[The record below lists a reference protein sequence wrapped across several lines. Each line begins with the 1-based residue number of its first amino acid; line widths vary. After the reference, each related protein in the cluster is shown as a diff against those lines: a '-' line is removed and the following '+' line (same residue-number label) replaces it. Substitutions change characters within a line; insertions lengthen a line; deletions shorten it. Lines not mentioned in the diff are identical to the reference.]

1 MEKVDLAHQGGS
13 NMDARD
19 ITTPVPVV
27 EDYTFLEHIYE
38 LQKGLIDHYVKIE
51 GLPQYPIDVNPKK
64 SQILIKDFVGRV
76 IEELGE
82 AYESMLMI
90 DELSQKNNLWTDKFP
105 DDELHQCINH
115 LQNVSEELAD
125 SMHFMVELLIFLNIQ
140 PDDIHRFIIKKM
152 GGDKPLQEMI
162 YQDET
167 VSDKDILA
175 IAMTV
180 GSFQER
186 DINDIYSLVGIDLWE
201 VFKENFTEEASDE
214 KIDPVLYI
222 AARNYHHIF
231 YNDIKKVMW
240 DVTYHLNIAR
250 NFLKNKPW
258 KQSQMMTDEI
268 KFQAEI
274 VEGFIALAG
283 LYHMLGLNSNDL
295 FHIYFK
301 KNQANAFRIRSNY

>member
-1 MEKVDLAHQGGS
+1 
-13 NMDARD
+13 MDARD

-27 EDYTFLEHIYE
+27 EDSTFLEHIYE

-82 AYESMLMI
+82 AYESMILI
-90 DELSQKNNLWTDKFP
+90 DKLSQKNNLWVDNFS
-105 DDELHQCINH
+105 DEDFHQCINH

-140 PDDIHRFIIKKM
+140 PDDIKRFIIKQM
-152 GGDKPLQEMI
+152 GEKNFQEMI
-162 YQDET
+162 DLEDI
-167 VSDKDILA
+167 SDKDILA
-175 IAMTV
+175 ISMNI
-180 GSFQER
+180 GEIKEK
-186 DINDIYSLVGIDLWE
+186 DINDIYGLVGIDFCLVGIDLWG
-201 VFKENFTEEASDE
+201 VFKENFIKEASDE
-214 KIDPVLYI
+214 KIDPVLYV
-222 AARNYHHIF
+222 AARNYNHLF

-283 LYHMLGLNSNDL
+283 LYHMLGLNSKDL

>member
-1 MEKVDLAHQGGS
+1 
-13 NMDARD
+13 MDARD
-19 ITTPVPVV
+19 ITTPVPVI
-27 EDYTFLEHIYE
+27 EDSTFLEHIYE

-64 SQILIKDFVGRV
+64 SQVLIKDFVGRV

-90 DELSQKNNLWTDKFP
+90 DELSQNNKLWTDKFP
-105 DDELHQCINH
+105 DEDLRQCINH

-140 PDDIHRFIIKKM
+140 PDDIHRFLIKKI
-152 GGDKPLQEMI
+152 GDKYLPVMI
-162 YQDET
+162 DQAE
-167 VSDKDILA
+167 VSDNDILA
-175 IAMTV
+175 IAMMV
-180 GSFQER
+180 GKTLECCN
-186 DINDIYSLVGIDLWE
+186 NDMYRLVGIDLWE
-201 VFKENFTEEASDE
+201 VFKENFAEEASDE
-214 KIDPVLYI
+214 KVDPLLYV
-222 AARNYHHIF
+222 AAKNYNRIF

-283 LYHMLGLNSNDL
+283 LYHMLGLNSSTL

>member
-1 MEKVDLAHQGGS
+1 
-13 NMDARD
+13 MDARD

-27 EDYTFLEHIYE
+27 EDSTFLEHIYE
-38 LQKGLIDHYVKIE
+38 LQKVLIDHYVKIE

-82 AYESMLMI
+82 AYESMILI
-90 DELSQKNNLWTDKFP
+90 DKLSQKNNLWVNNFS
-105 DDELHQCINH
+105 DDDFHQCINH

-140 PDDIHRFIIKKM
+140 PEDIKKFIFKQM
-152 GGDKPLQEMI
+152 GEKNFQEMVKLEALSAE
-162 YQDET
+162 D
-167 VSDKDILA
+167 DILA

-274 VEGFIALAG
+274 VEGFISLAG
-283 LYHMLGLNSNDL
+283 LYNMLGLNSSDL